1 MLAKPGEHH
10 GETSPA
16 RALALATVSF
26 TVSFAAW
33 GLIGGLAS
41 IFNSLYGLT
50 ASQTALLVA
59 VPVLL
64 GSLARLPMGML
75 TDRWGGRFVF
85 TALLAFSACAAF
97 VVTLTDSY
105 RSLIVAAFFIGMAGS
120 SFAVGAAFVS
130 RWTPAAR
137 QGTALGIYGL
147 GTMGQSLAV
156 FVGPVAASRFG
167 WEAVFR
173 GTSVVLSLW
182 AIVYFLFAR
191 NPQAGRPAT
200 AAAMIAV
207 LRRSPKAW
215 LLGTF
220 YFLTFGGFVA
230 FSIYLPTLLRA
241 QFGLAPADAGLR
253 AAGFVVLATLMRPLG
268 GWLADRIGGAQVLSW
283 VFGGVAAFSLLLTWP
298 SMVPFTVGALSCSM
312 LLGLGNGAVFKLV
325 PEHFPKDTGTVTG
338 LVGALGGLG
347 GFFPPLLLGVFR
359 DRLGIIWPGFILLS
373 ATAIALRFANERA
386 FRARDVEWMRNLP
399 VAARQALERVRAAA
413 WGVLVAAALAAAIVV
428 GSRNLQHFDAALVGY
443 TFATLFAAFGLG
455 YRYAMWLQRPP
466 TRMYWRRGWQAFFSR
481 RSVGRNALSLSRR
494 ALVDFAGNSYIFKR
508 GRLRGLAHWLI
519 MWGCVLA
526 AAITFPL
533 VWGWIHFET
542 VPDDVHT
549 YRTFV
554 FGMATQDFAVDSF
567 TAFVIFHGLVWS
579 SFLVIAGVML
589 AFRRRMVD
597 HGAVAVQQFG
607 QDIVPLLLL
616 FAISVTGLMLT
627 ASYTWMRGYA
637 YEFLAILH
645 AAMVIVTL
653 LWLPFGKLFHVFQR
667 PAQLGVG
674 FYKDAGARDGQALCR
689 RCRTPYAS
697 LPMVRDLTAVQQE
710 LGFKYELAAGG
721 HYQEICPRCRR
732 ALFGLAQGTL
742 WTEAR

>member
-1 MLAKPGEHH
+1 MRDTPRESMPSRGHAG
-10 GETSPA
+10 GAAGSPT
-16 RALALATVSF
+16 RALVLATISF
-26 TVSFAAW
+26 ALSFAAW
-33 GLIGGLAS
+33 GLVGGLAS
-41 IFNSLYGLT
+41 VFHGLYGLT
-50 ASQTALLVA
+50 ASETAFLVA

-75 TDRWGGRFVF
+75 TDRFGGRLVF
-85 TALLAFSACAAF
+85 TALLGFSSLAAF
-97 VVTLTDSY
+97 VVSFTVSY
-105 RSLIVAAFFIGMAGS
+105 GSLLVAAFLIGMAGS

-137 QGTALGIYGL
+137 QGTALGVYGL

-156 FVGPVAASRFG
+156 FVGPVVAARFG

-173 GTSVVLSLW
+173 GTGAVLLAW
-182 AIVYFLFAR
+182 AAVYFVLAR
-191 NPQAGRPAT
+191 NPPQAGRPAT
-200 AAAMIAV
+200 VAATTAI
-207 LRRSPKAW
+207 LRRAPTAW
-215 LLGTF
+215 LLGAF

-253 AAGFVVLATLMRPLG
+253 AAGFVVLATLMRPVG

-283 VFGGVAAFSLLLTWP
+283 VFGGVGLFSLLLTWP
-298 SMVPFTVGALSCSM
+298 SMVPFTVGALGCAM
-312 LLGLGNGAVFKLV
+312 LMGLGNGAVFKLV

-359 DRLGIIWPGFILLS
+359 DRLGVIWPGFLLLS
-373 ATAIALRFANERA
+373 ATALLLRAANQRV
-386 FRARDVEWMRNLP
+386 FHPGDVAWTQSLP
-399 VAARQALERVRAAA
+399 AAARQALERVRAGA
-413 WGVLVAAALAAAIVV
+413 WASLVTAALAAAIVV
-428 GSRNLQHFDAALVGY
+428 G
-443 TFATLFAAFGLG
+443 TFATLFAAFGIS
-455 YRYAMWLQRPP
+455 YRYAMWLRRPP

-481 RSVGRNALSLSRR
+481 RAMAGNAVSLGRR
-494 ALVDFAGNSYIFKR
+494 AVLEFASNAYIFRR
-508 GRLRGLAHWLI
+508 GRLRGLTHLLI
-519 MWGCVLA
+519 MWGCLMA

-542 VPDDVHT
+542 VPGDLHM

-554 FGMATQDFAVDSF
+554 FGIPVQDFPAESAV
-567 TAFVIFHGLVWS
+567 AFVIFHGLVWS

-589 AFRRRMVD
+589 AFRRRMID

-607 QDIVPLLLL
+607 QDILPLLLL

-645 AAMVIVTL
+645 AATVIVTL

-674 FYKDAGARDGQALCR
+674 FYKDAGARDRQAACR
-689 RCRTPYAS
+689 RCGEPYAS
-697 LPMVRDLTAVQQE
+697 VLMVRDLAVVEQE
-710 LGFKYELAAGG
+710 LGFRYELEGGG
-721 HYQEICPRCRR
+721 HYQEVCPR
-732 ALFGLAQGTL
+732 
-742 WTEAR
+742 